1 MCGTEEKGTDWRSYL
16 TLGWKPF
23 LQFIFFPL
31 QFLFL
36 YSNHPTGGMGSLP
49 KRLVDDW
56 EKRHR
61 ASAEASFAAKREGK
75 QLQGPGPSFFAKVNA
90 SGEREKVPA

>member
-1 MCGTEEKGTDWRSYL
+1 M
-16 TLGWKPF
+16 
-23 LQFIFFPL
+23 
-31 QFLFL
+31 
-36 YSNHPTGGMGSLP
+36 P